1 MQTIKNNFLNL
12 IVLVLVAILLLQRC
26 KETPSV
32 PQVSIVRDT
41 VWVHHDSTVFSK
53 PQVIKTIPVEYT
65 DSLIK
70 YLPDTNYSKL
80 VLQYQDVV
88 NQLLNKNIQLD
99 SLKIDSIGYVK
110 VVDTVTKNQISGRSF
125 TYNLKY
131 PIIKE
136 TITLPAK
143 KINQLYIGGQL
154 SGNKQLDGVGAGLLL
169 KNKRDQ
175 IYGLSVGLNKDGQI
189 SYGVQSFWKI
199 KLK

>member
-1 MQTIKNNFLNL
+1 MLF
-12 IVLVLVAILLLQRC
+12 R
-26 KETPSV
+26 S
-32 PQVSIVRDT
+32 
-41 VWVHHDSTVFSK
+41 
-53 PQVIKTIPVEYT
+53 
-65 DSLIK
+65 SLIK

-88 NQLLNKNIQLD
+88 NQLLSKNIQQ
-99 SLKIDSIGYVK
+99 DSIRIDTNGYVK
-110 VVDTVTKNQISGRSF
+110 IYDTVQKNIVVGRS
-125 TYNLKY
+125 TQVNIKY

-154 SGNKQLDGVGAGLLL
+154 SGNKQLDGVGAGLLI